1 MLPLRPRPASSGW
14 IGLDDGSRVCGGS
27 VPGTSVMSS
36 VQAVLLRWLPGRDRR
51 PADARGGSAL
61 GWGMA
66 SPASVPSGGDPV
78 APAADPVAI
87 RAALTPMLVAEF
99 DREWE
104 LVLERAKVSKDLAG
118 IRDLLGKWRH
128 IAYGELRDPGSYY
141 RMLAKAEQ
149 VQRLSANPDA
159 VSLEEMK
166 ALLRQRQGRAE

>member
-1 MLPLRPRPASSGW
+1 
-14 IGLDDGSRVCGGS
+14 
-27 VPGTSVMSS
+27 
-36 VQAVLLRWLPGRDRR
+36 
-51 PADARGGSAL
+51 
-61 GWGMA
+61 MA
-66 SPASVPSGGDPV
+66 SPAASMPPGGDPV
-78 APAADPVAI
+78 VPAADPVAI

-118 IRDLLGKWRH
+118 VRELLGKWRH
-128 IAYGELRDPGSYY
+128 IAYGELHDPGSYY

-149 VQRLSANPDA
+149 VQRLGANPDA